1 MPLNDILLPAIS
13 KARWAAASNT
23 LPQRSVSMVK
33 LLWSPARAKA
43 GKSGAQIAQS
53 RNSNDLHS
61 PGKQVG
67 ELYACLASKC
77 LAWQILAVV
86 TLTKS
91 MLYDFLPDELFNNRL
106 RAYTRRNAPD
116 TSRRE
121 GPMSS
126 SAANLDA
133 YWMPFTANRDFRKEP
148 RMISGAKGHH
158 YTSADGTE
166 IYDLFAGLWTC
177 GVGHCH
183 PMIVE
188 AVQTQV
194 AELDYAMA
202 FQMGHSKSFELAERV
217 VDLAPDG
224 FTQCFFTNSGSESVD
239 TSLKIALG
247 YHRAR
252 GEGNRT
258 RLIGRERGYHGVN
271 FGGMSVGGI
280 VPNRKVFSANLIP
293 GVDHIRATGSIEH
306 AAFSRGQPEWGAHLA
321 EDLERLAAL
330 HDGSNIA
337 AVIVEPVAGSTGI
350 LPPPVGYLERLRE
363 ICDKHGIL
371 LIFDEVITAF
381 GRLGKPFAADYF
393 GVKPDI
399 ITTAKGLTNGVI
411 PMGAVLVRDHV
422 YEAFMQG
429 PENMIELFHGYTYS
443 GHPVAAAAGLA
454 TMDIYEE
461 EGTFEQSAALAAP
474 FEELLHAF
482 ADHDKVID
490 VRNCGLMGAIELAPR
505 DGAPGARGLE
515 VHKRCFWE
523 EQLIV
528 RNGMDCLQFSPFL
541 NSNVD
546 DWHKAFASIR
556 RVLDT
561 VD

>member
-1 MPLNDILLPAIS
+1 
-13 KARWAAASNT
+13 
-23 LPQRSVSMVK
+23 
-33 LLWSPARAKA
+33 
-43 GKSGAQIAQS
+43 
-53 RNSNDLHS
+53 
-61 PGKQVG
+61 
-67 ELYACLASKC
+67 
-77 LAWQILAVV
+77 
-86 TLTKS
+86 
-91 MLYDFLPDELFNNRL
+91 
-106 RAYTRRNAPD
+106 
-116 TSRRE
+116 
-121 GPMSS
+121 MS
-126 SAANLDA
+126 ATADNLDA
-133 YWMPFTANRDFRKEP
+133 YWMPFTANRDFKQKP
-148 RMISGAKGHH
+148 RMITAASGHH
-158 YTSADGTE
+158 YTTAGGAKV
-166 IYDLFAGLWTC
+166 YDLFSGLWTS

-183 PMIVE
+183 PKIVE
-188 AVQTQV
+188 AVQKQV

-202 FQMGHSKSFELAERV
+202 FQVGNNRSFALAERV
-217 VDLAPDG
+217 VDMAPDG

-239 TSLKIALG
+239 TALKIALG
-247 YHRAR
+247 FHRAR

-293 GVDHIRATGSIEH
+293 GVDHIRATMNLEH
-306 AAFSRGQPEWGAHLA
+306 TAFTRGQSEWGVHLA
-321 EDLERLAAL
+321 DDLERLAAL

-350 LPPPVGYLERLRE
+350 LPPPIGYLKRLRE
-363 ICDKHGIL
+363 VCDKHGIL

-422 YEAFMQG
+422 YDAFMHG
-429 PENMIELFHGYTYS
+429 PEKMIELFHGYTYS

-454 TMDIYEE
+454 TMDVYAE
-461 EGTFEQSAALAAP
+461 EGTFEQAAALAQA
-474 FEELLHAF
+474 FEDLLHSF

-490 VRNCGLMGAIELAPR
+490 VRNMGLMGAIELAGR
-505 DGAPGARGLE
+505 EGTPGARGAE

-523 EQLIV
+523 ENLIV

-546 DWHKAFASIR
+546 DWNQAFDSIR
-556 RVLDT
+556 RILDSIE
-561 VD
+561 